1 MSAAAIPASP
11 PVGVEEYLGDPAY
24 ARCEYVDGRVEPLNV
39 GSKTHGRIQSLASKY
54 FVDYFLENPIGYVGS
69 ELHCRLKIGGRE
81 RYRLPDLAVV
91 IGDESP
97 DEPYLHR
104 APDLAVE
111 IRSPEDP
118 LSALL
123 DKAREYLQ
131 TGARQVWIVVPEEE
145 AVWTLDAEGRVRVFR
160 KGEILDAG
168 DVLPGFGLAVDDL
181 YR

>member
-1 MSAAAIPASP
+1 MSAAAITASP
-11 PVGVEEYLGDPAY
+11 PVGVEEYLGNPAY
-24 ARCEYVDGRVEPLNV
+24 KRCEYVDGRVEPLNV
-39 GSKTHGRIQSLASKY
+39 GSKTHGQIQIRLGRRLDEY
-54 FVDYFLENPIGYVGS
+54 FDEHPIGFVGA

-81 RYRLPDLAVV
+81 RYLLPDLAVV
-91 IGDESP
+91 LGDESP

-145 AVWTLDAEGRVRVFR
+145 AVWTLDGEGRVRAFR
-160 KGEILDAG
+160 KGETLDAG
-168 DVLPGFGLAVDDL
+168 DVLPGFALAVDDL